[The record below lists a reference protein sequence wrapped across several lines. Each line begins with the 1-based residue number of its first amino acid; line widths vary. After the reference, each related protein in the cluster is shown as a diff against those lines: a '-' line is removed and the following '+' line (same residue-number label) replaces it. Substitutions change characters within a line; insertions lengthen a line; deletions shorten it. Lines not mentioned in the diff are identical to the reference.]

1 MADAWARRVAA
12 TSQRIHTERAMATEE
27 GRLGPLQALS
37 DGLTGAVERVA
48 RSVVALHARARIP
61 SSGVVWR
68 EGVVVAAHH
77 TVKRDDDIKVTLAD
91 GGDAR
96 ASVVGRD
103 PSTDLVVLRL
113 SDGATAAPAEIV
125 RDTPRVGQ
133 LALAV
138 GRPGSDGPTASL
150 GVVSA
155 VGPSWRTWAGGEID
169 SFVRLDLAIYD
180 GFSGGALVDAGGR
193 VLGINSSTLA
203 RGLAVTVP
211 AVTVERVAA
220 QLLEK
225 GRVER
230 GYLGLA
236 MHPVR
241 VGAAL
246 ATRLELRHDKG
257 LLVAQVAPDSPAD
270 RAGVLVGDVIVAAE
284 GRPVDDLDDLLAL
297 LAAERVGTSAGLR
310 VVRGGT
316 LVEVPVTI
324 GARPQRGE

>member
-1 MADAWARRVAA
+1 
-12 TSQRIHTERAMATEE
+12 MATEE
-27 GRLGPLQALS
+27 GRLAPLQALS
-37 DGLTGAVERVA
+37 EGLTGAVERAA

-68 EGVVVAAHH
+68 DGVVVASHH
-77 TVKRDDDIKVTLAD
+77 TVKRDDDIAVTLAE
-91 GGDAR
+91 GGSAR

-113 SDGATAAPAEIV
+113 SDGAGATPAEIAH
-125 RDTPRVGQ
+125 DTARVGQ

-138 GRPGSDGPTASL
+138 GRPGGDGPTASL

-169 SFVRLDLAIYD
+169 RFVRLDLAVYD
-180 GFSGGALVDAGGR
+180 GFSGGALVDAAGR
-193 VLGINSSTLA
+193 VLGINSSSLA
-203 RGLAVTVP
+203 RGLALTVP
-211 AVTVERVAA
+211 AATVERVAA

-236 MHPVR
+236 MQPVR
-241 VGAAL
+241 VGAAV
-246 ATRLELRHDKG
+246 AARLELRREKG
-257 LLVAQVAPDSPAD
+257 LLVVHVAPDSPAEH
-270 RAGVLVGDVIVAAE
+270 AGVVVGDVIVGVE
-284 GRPVDDLDDLLAL
+284 GKPVNDLDDLLAL
-297 LAAERVGTSAGLR
+297 LVAERVGTSAGLR

-324 GARPQRGE
+324 GARPRREE

>member
-1 MADAWARRVAA
+1 M
-12 TSQRIHTERAMATEE
+12 ERAMAAEE
-27 GRLGPLQALS
+27 GRLAPLQALS
-37 DGLTGAVERVA
+37 EGLTGAVERVA

-61 SSGVVWR
+61 SSAVVWR
-68 EGVVVAAHH
+68 EGIVVAAHH
-77 TVKRDDDIKVTLAD
+77 TVKRDDDIRVTLAD

-113 SDGATAAPAEIV
+113 SDGAKAAPAEIA

-180 GFSGGALVDAGGR
+180 GFSGGALVDASGR

-211 AVTVERVAA
+211 AVTVERVTA

-241 VGAAL
+241 VGAAS
-246 ATRLELRHDKG
+246 AARLELRHDRG

>member
-1 MADAWARRVAA
+1 MPAHEALRQLR
-12 TSQRIHTERAMATEE
+12 SGIHMERSMATED
-27 GRLGPLQALS
+27 GRLAPLQALS
-37 DGLTGAVERVA
+37 EGLSGAVERAA
-48 RSVVALHARARIP
+48 RSVVAVHARARIP
-61 SSGVVWR
+61 SSGIVWR
-68 EGVVVAAHH
+68 DGVIVAAHH
-77 TVKRDDDIKVTLAD
+77 TVKRDDDIAVTLAV
-91 GGDAR
+91 GENAR

-113 SDGATAAPAEIV
+113 SEGASVVPAEIV
-125 RDTPRVGQ
+125 RVTPRVGQ

-138 GRPGSDGPTASL
+138 GRPGRDGPTASL

-203 RGLAVTVP
+203 RGLALTVP
-211 AVTVERVAA
+211 AATVERVAA

-236 MHPVR
+236 MQPVR

-246 ATRLELRHDKG
+246 ATRLELRHDRG
-257 LLVAQVAPDSPAD
+257 LLVAQVAPDSPAE

-297 LAAERVGTSAGLR
+297 LTAERVGTSAGLR

-324 GARPQRGE
+324 AARPQRGE